1 MSLLPSLNKAP
12 VQDLGFEYQIKR
24 SWRKSA
30 AIHVRAGVVE
40 VRIPFGI
47 DENWVAEFV
56 YEKRHWVQKKLAAMA
71 VKSAQAP
78 SLQWQSDVLWM
89 GQSKTLVYVWGKKK
103 AVKIVDDQLQIQGPN
118 APDQAQLSAL
128 LQRFFKQ
135 QAKVYLTTRTLEIS
149 EKIGLQGKLKQVT
162 FRRTKTKWG
171 HCTSQGTIQYNW
183 LIMGAPDYVIEYLIY
198 HELTH
203 LIHPNHSAR
212 YWAQVKA
219 FYPGFE
225 LGKAWLKHNSHRLG
239 WC

>member
-1 MSLLPSLNKAP
+1 MSILPSLNETP
-12 VQDLGFEYQIKR
+12 SHDLGFEYQIKR

-47 DENWVAEFV
+47 NEKWVEEFV
-56 YEKRHWVQKKLAAMA
+56 YEKRQWVLKKLAAMA
-71 VKSAQAP
+71 VKSQQAP
-78 SLQWQSDVLWM
+78 SLKWQSDLLWM
-89 GQSKTLVYVWGKKK
+89 GEHKTLVYVWGKKK
-103 AVKIVDDQLQIQGPN
+103 TVQIMDDQLQVQGPN
-118 APDQAQLSAL
+118 APDQQQLSVL
-128 LQRFFKQ
+128 LQNFFKQ
-135 QAKVYLTTRTLEIS
+135 QAKVFLTTRTLEIS
-149 EKIGLQGKLKQVT
+149 EKIGLQNKLKHVT

-171 HCTSQGTIQYNW
+171 HCTNQGTIQYNW

-203 LIHPNHSAR
+203 LVHANHSAR

-219 FYPGFE
+219 FYPEFE
-225 LGKAWLKHNSHRLG
+225 LGKAWLKHNSHRLA

>member
-1 MSLLPSLNKAP
+1 MSSLFPENETP
-12 VQDLGFEYQIKR
+12 PHELGFEYQIKR

-30 AIHVRAGVVE
+30 AIHVRAGIVE

-47 DENWVAEFV
+47 NEKWVAEFV
-56 YEKRHWVQKKLAAMA
+56 YEKRHWVLKKLAAMA
-71 VKSAQAP
+71 VKSEQAP
-78 SLQWQSDVLWM
+78 SLKWQSDLLWM
-89 GQSKTLVYVWGKKK
+89 GENKKLLYVWGKKK

-118 APDQAQLSAL
+118 APDHAQRSAL

-149 EKIGLQGKLKQVT
+149 EKIGLQNTLKQVT

-171 HCTSQGTIQYNW
+171 HCTNQGTIQYNW
-183 LIMGAPDYVIEYLIY
+183 LIMGAPLHVIDYLIY

-212 YWAQVKA
+212 YWGQVKT
-219 FYPGFE
+219 FYPEFE
-225 LGKAWLKHNSHRLG
+225 LGKTWLKKNGHRLS